1 MSIFKKL
8 TTDGAEKVEDR
19 LGGFV
24 THPTAVYDAEIKMAY
39 AGKSPAGALNL
50 TIIADLDGKEYR
62 ETIYVTNKGGE
73 NTYPDRNDAKKKH
86 LMPGFI
92 TVNDLCL
99 LTTGVGLNEQDT
111 EEKMVKVYNVAE
123 KKEVPTAVQA
133 LTGLI
138 GQKVKLGILRTK
150 SFKQKKN
157 DSGVYVDTAE
167 TRMENSIDKVFHA
180 ESGRT
185 VTEYLHEVEPGE
197 FMPAWD
203 AKNKGVDRDKTNS
216 PATVGAG
223 AGLGG
228 SGRPGGLGAAGG
240 SSPAKK
246 SIFNK

>member
-8 TTDGAEKVEDR
+8 TTEGAELAGDR

-24 THPTAVYDAEIKMAY
+24 TYPTAVYDAVIKMAY

-50 TIIADLDGKEYR
+50 TIIADLDGKEFR
-62 ETIYVTNKGGE
+62 ETIYVTNKAGE
-73 NTYPDRNDAKKKH
+73 NTYPDKQDAKKKQ

-111 EEKMVKVYNVAE
+111 EEKMVKIYNATE
-123 KKEVPTAVQA
+123 KKEVPTAVEA

-157 DSGVYVDTAE
+157 DSGAYVDTAE
-167 TRMENSIDKVFHA
+167 TRLENSIDKVFHA

-185 VTEYLHEVEPGE
+185 VTEYLHEVDPGE

-203 AKNKGVDRDKTNS
+203 AKNKGVDRDKTIG
-216 PATVGAG
+216 AAAIGAG
-223 AGLGG
+223 GLGG
-228 SGRPGGLGAAGG
+228 SGRPGLGGAAGG